1 MSKTRITEPDTRIPS
16 EQIADMIAADPAAQV
31 WLCIEPHYGRETQWE
46 TLRAITDRMRQ
57 RVRRRDVTDDLVDH
71 LNDELERNLVVSVHA
86 SRPRP
91 TWGGEVNSI

>member
-16 EQIADMIAADPAAQV
+16 EQIADMIAADPAAKV

-46 TLRAITDRMRQ
+46 TLREITDRIRQ
-57 RVRRRDVTDDLVDH
+57 RVLRRDITDDLIEA
-71 LNDELERNLVVSVHA
+71 LNDELERHLVVTVHA

-91 TWGGEVNSI
+91 TWGGEVDFV